1 MILPTKH
8 IRPERALL
16 TVGRDVLL
24 CLREP
29 MTVSRLWDD
38 LRRARGQAAEPSPIN
53 YDWFVLSLDLLFMIG
68 AVEFDRGL
76 IRKTAA

>member
-8 IRPERALL
+8 IRSDRALL
-16 TVGRDVLL
+16 AVGGDVLA

-29 MTVSRLWDD
+29 MTVSRVWDAV
-38 LRRARGQAAEPSPIN
+38 RHHRGDYNQPSPIN
-53 YDWFVLSLDLLFMIG
+53 YDWFVLSLDLLFMVG

-76 IRKTAA
+76 LRRAAS